1 MKKSITIRIP
11 EPCHEDWA
19 KMTTTEKGK
28 FCGVCTKEVIDFTS
42 KTDEELVKILSKNKN
57 ACGRLK
63 KSQLNREVKLERKS
77 GQSFAPIAASMLLP
91 LTLLSNNPKTETNS
105 LSKKPMISL
114 GIGRFSNGLD
124 RIQIITEGIVTDENG
139 NPLRNVEITSNETGA
154 REWTNK
160 KGEYRIVT
168 LANEELVFKLKKFT
182 SKEITLSSSSK
193 TIAVSLNREVIIE
206 SFMVGKIA
214 PTFEKPAKQDSI
226 TSFTKGVVADDTGL
240 PLPGANIIIKGTST
254 GTQSDFDGNY
264 SIKTKPGDVLVF
276 SYVGFETKEV
286 TVSNISNTINLNLE
300 VGEYLGGIVVVTGGI
315 SYNDYYVPEKDPNW
329 YEKAKAAYK
338 NTIKFKKFQ
347 RARKKAARKNK

>member
-28 FCGVCTKEVIDFTS
+28 FCGVCTKEVFDFTS
-42 KTDEELVKILSKNKN
+42 KTDEEVVKFLSQNKN

-105 LSKKPMISL
+105 LSEKPMISL

-124 RIQIITEGIVTDENG
+124 RIQIVTEGIVTDENG
-139 NPLRNVEITSNETGA
+139 VPLRNVEITSNETGA

-168 LANEELVFKLKKFT
+168 LDNEQLEFKLKNYI
-182 SKEITLSSSSK
+182 SKEIALSNSSK
-193 TIAVSLNREVIIE
+193 TIAVSMNREVIIE
-206 SFMVGKIA
+206 SFMLGKIA
-214 PTFEKPAKQDSI
+214 PTIEKPVKKDSI
-226 TSFTKGVVADDTGL
+226 SNFTKGVVVDDTGL
-240 PLPGANIIIKGTST
+240 PLPGANIKIKGTST
-254 GTQSDFDGNY
+254 GTQTDFDGNY
-264 SIKTKPGDVLVF
+264 SIETKPGDVLVF
-276 SYVGFETKEV
+276 SYVGFETKEIS
-286 TVSNISNTINLNLE
+286 VSKITNIVNLE
-300 VGEYLGGIVVVTGGI
+300 MSGAMMGEVVITGGI
-315 SYNDYYVPEKDPNW
+315 SYNDYYEPEKDPNW

-338 NTIKFKKFQ
+338 NTIKFRKLK